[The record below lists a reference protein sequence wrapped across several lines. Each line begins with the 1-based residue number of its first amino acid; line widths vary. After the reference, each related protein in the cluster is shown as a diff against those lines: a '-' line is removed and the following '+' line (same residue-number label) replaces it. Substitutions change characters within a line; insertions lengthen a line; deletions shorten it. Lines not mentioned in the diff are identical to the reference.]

1 MKYYIIVG
9 EASGDLDA
17 SNLIEAIKK
26 EDQNAE
32 FRGIGGDLMQKQ
44 GMQLLKHYKES
55 AFMGFLEVVL
65 NLKPILENLQLYK
78 TDIINYKADCVIL
91 VDYPGFNLKIAK
103 FAHLQGIKVLYYI
116 SPKIWAWKTS
126 RIKQIKQYV
135 NKMFVIFPFEVE
147 FYNKYNYKV
156 NYVGNPLIDSIEAKR
171 HNFPSIETFIEKN
184 NLTTAP
190 IIAMVAG
197 SRKQEIANILPEM
210 LNVISKFPEYQF
222 VIAGAPSIEKEFYQK
237 YIVEK
242 KVKLIFNQT
251 YELMHFAKVGIVT
264 SGTATLEA
272 ALLNLPQVVVYK
284 TSKISYSIAKQV
296 VSIKFISLVNLIMN
310 KEVVKEFIQ
319 NKLAI
324 KIIDEVNKIL
334 NSTDYNKNMLQ
345 NYSELQKKLGT
356 RGASE
361 KCAKLICEYLKTN
374 SK

>member
-1 MKYYIIVG
+1 MKYYIIAG
-9 EASGDLDA
+9 EASGDLHA
-17 SNLIEAIKK
+17 SNLIEALKK

-44 GMQLLKHYKES
+44 GLQLLKHYKES

-65 NLKPILENLQLYK
+65 NLKPILENLQLCK
-78 TDIINYKADCVIL
+78 TDIINYKADCIIL

-135 NKMFVIFPFEVE
+135 NKMYVIFPFEIE
-147 FYNKYNYKV
+147 FYNKYNFEV

-184 NLTTAP
+184 NLTTTP

-210 LNVISKFPEYQF
+210 LKVISKFPEYQF

-251 YELMHFAKVGIVT
+251 YELMHFAQAGIVT

-319 NKLAI
+319 NKLTI
-324 KIIDEVNKIL
+324 KIIDELNNIL
-334 NSTDYNKNMLQ
+334 NSTNYKKNMLE
-345 NYSELQKKLGT
+345 NYSELQKKIGQQ
-356 RGASE
+356 GAS
-361 KCAKLICEYLKTN
+361 KQCAKLINEFMKAN
-374 SK
+374 